1 MNGLKYIRTQCNLSL
16 NELATVLGISR
27 QALSFWETN
36 QKPMPERRR
45 EQLAEFFGVDI
56 RFLGDITDEDV
67 QYLREKVMFSYLI
80 EDKEIR
86 LYRPKEGT
94 KTIDR
99 QYMTFADDS
108 EMTLDEKYACAKKR
122 KQAALDH
129 ADEIIRYHDRCKHIL
144 DKTNV
149 INHRCCTYEGLN
161 KLLAAGIQK
170 PIIQRVPY
178 FDEIQAVINA
188 MLLAHG
194 FLSEDEVKASYRNRG
209 ERYDETDFV
218 KSLAKEIA
226 AHWEEKEKEFVGGL
240 ARGLSEEEREK
251 RRKNLPVD
259 TRPLE
264 EQIREYEEYCKEM
277 RSKHGDTPPNKA

>member
-1 MNGLKYIRTQCNLSL
+1 
-16 NELATVLGISR
+16 
-27 QALSFWETN
+27 
-36 QKPMPERRR
+36 MPEGRR

-67 QYLREKVMFSYLI
+67 QCLREKVMFSYLI
-80 EDKEIR
+80 ENKEIR

-108 EMTLDEKYACAKKR
+108 AMTLDEKYACARKR
-122 KQAALDH
+122 KQAVLDQT
-129 ADEIIRYHDRCKHIL
+129 DEIIRYHDRCNHIM

-149 INHRCCTYEGLN
+149 MNKRCSTYEGLN
-161 KLLAAGIQK
+161 VLMAEIPQK

-194 FLSEDEVKASYRNRG
+194 FLSEAEVKASYTNRG
-209 ERYDETDFV
+209 EQYDETDFV
-218 KSLAKEIA
+218 VLLAKEIK
-226 AHWEEKEKEFVGGL
+226 AHWVAKEKVFVGGP
-240 ARGLSEEEREK
+240 AREFSEEERK
-251 RRKNLPVD
+251 KLRKKLPVD

-264 EQIREYEEYCKEM
+264 EQIAEYEAFCKEM
-277 RSKHGDTPPNKA
+277 RLQHGV